1 MRFDRFQELALYDT
15 EVGYYAS
22 SATRLGAAGD
32 FYTAPHVHPL
42 FGRTIAQ
49 RILAEYGRLG
59 HPESFRIV
67 EVGPGDGRL
76 AADVASAVAAG
87 LEQGEQVD
95 YVLVERS
102 SALRAR
108 TLERLATLGLPTIDW
123 RVAEGLGADGP
134 FQGVVLANELLDAL
148 PVRRFVWSA
157 SSWKELEVAV
167 DVWPFRWAEGEA
179 VPPGSV
185 APSTPG
191 PREGAIAEVGPYA
204 EAFVREVGDHLA
216 GGAALLLDYGT
227 DEEELVRGRPT
238 GTLAA
243 WRAHR
248 EVADPLADPGEV
260 DLSAFV
266 NFTRIRAAA
275 TASGLVEV
283 AYRPQAEALEAWGL
297 SRLVEAELASLP
309 DEASRVR
316 LRLAVKNLVFGFGTF
331 QALELQS
338 RGPGDDVP
346 PAPPGGPT
354 PLR

>member
-1 MRFDRFQELALYDT
+1 MRFDRFQDLALYDA
-15 EVGYYAS
+15 EAGYYAS

-49 RILAEYGRLG
+49 RILAEYRRLG
-59 HPESFRIV
+59 RPASFRVV

-76 AADVASAVAAG
+76 ATDVAAGVAAG
-87 LEQGEQVD
+87 LGEGERMD

-102 SALRAR
+102 AALRAR
-108 TLERLATLGLPTIDW
+108 TLERLAALDLPTIEW

-134 FQGVVLANELLDAL
+134 FRGVVLANELLDAL
-148 PVRRFVWSA
+148 PVRRFVWRA
-157 SSWKELEVAV
+157 GSWRELAVAV
-167 DVWPFRWAEGEA
+167 DGRPFRWSEGEA
-179 VPPGSV
+179 IPSGSG

-216 GGAALLLDYGT
+216 GGAALLLDYGA
-227 DEEELVRGRPT
+227 DEEELVRGHPA

-248 EVADPLADPGEV
+248 EVADPLAEPGEV

-297 SRLVEAELASLP
+297 ARLVGAELAALP
-309 DEASRVR
+309 DETSRVR

-331 QALELQS
+331 QVLELRS
-338 RGPGDDVP
+338 RQPEADVP
-346 PAPPGGPT
+346 PLSAESPT